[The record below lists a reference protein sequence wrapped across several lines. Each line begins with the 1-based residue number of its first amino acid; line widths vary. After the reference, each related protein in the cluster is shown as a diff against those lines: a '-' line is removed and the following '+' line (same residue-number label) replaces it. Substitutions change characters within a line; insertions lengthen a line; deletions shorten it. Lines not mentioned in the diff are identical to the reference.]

1 MAESRN
7 YLKPVEDFNP
17 LGNTFHCFK
26 VLIYV
31 HIICIAL
38 TTIFSSNFGG
48 NNGRTID
55 EQWSVNSKFGYIVLQ
70 FQFFQKLS

>member
-1 MAESRN
+1 MAESKN
-7 YLKPVEDFNP
+7 YLKLKKDFNP

-31 HIICIAL
+31 HIICISL
-38 TTIFSSNFGG
+38 TAMFPSNFGA

-55 EQWSVNSKFGYIVLQ
+55 GQWSVNSD
-70 FQFFQKLS
+70 FF